1 MKILHTADWHLG
13 QTFYEYDRREEHL
26 HFLEWLK
33 QQIRQHEID
42 VLLIAGDVFDSPNP
56 SAESQR
62 MYYRFLR
69 EVTSENPSVQIII
82 IAGNHDRIRSNSALM
97 SFTWCPNVTFLM
109 SEELSSV
116 YFKDLNLEAMNVT
129 VRGVV
134 RRNAE
139 GDIDLQHLIVPLYTE
154 GEVTAYCLAVPYL
167 RQGDYPSAEN
177 YSKGVQ
183 LLYEQLFNEVKEKGL
198 PVIAMGHLQATGSE
212 ISEDDRSER
221 TVIGGLECVSPDA
234 FDEAIAYTALGH
246 LHRSQRVSH
255 RENVRYSGT
264 PMPMS
269 FAERNNASGVVMI
282 TISAEG
288 TGIERLAFEPLAGV
302 MSIPRQARP
311 LEEVL
316 QAIGDL
322 PDGDV
327 TLRSPYLEIKI
338 LMTEPEP
345 SYKYKIEEAL
355 KGKAVRLARIAAM
368 LPQKKAS
375 GIVAT
380 SYEELQ
386 TIRPLDMALDVFKR
400 KYGGTEMPDTM
411 KQLLESVI
419 KEAGV

>member
-33 QQIRQHEID
+33 QQIKQHEID

-69 EVTSENPSVQIII
+69 EVTSENPSLQIII
-82 IAGNHDRIRSNSALM
+82 IAGNHDSAAR
-97 SFTWCPNVTFLM
+97 
-109 SEELSSV
+109 
-116 YFKDLNLEAMNVT
+116 LEAPNPLLEDMNII
-129 VRGVV
+129 VRGTV

-139 GDIDLQHLIVPLYTE
+139 GDIDLQHFIVPLYTE
-154 GEVTAYCLAVPYL
+154 GKVTAYCLAVPYL

-269 FAERNNASGVVMI
+269 FAEKNNASGVVMI
-282 TISAEG
+282 TIDTEG
-288 TGIERLAFEPLAGV
+288 TNIEKLEFQPLAGLV
-302 MSIPRQARP
+302 SIPPEARP

-316 QAIGDL
+316 QVIGEL

-375 GIVAT
+375 GIAAT

-400 KYGGTEMPDTM
+400 KYGGTEMSDTM

-419 KEAGV
+419 KEAGI

>member
-1 MKILHTADWHLG
+1 MYK
-13 QTFYEYDRREEHL
+13 
-26 HFLEWLK
+26 
-33 QQIRQHEID
+33 RQ
-42 VLLIAGDVFDSPNP
+42 
-56 SAESQR
+56 
-62 MYYRFLR
+62 
-69 EVTSENPSVQIII
+69 
-82 IAGNHDRIRSNSALM
+82 
-97 SFTWCPNVTFLM
+97 
-109 SEELSSV
+109 
-116 YFKDLNLEAMNVT
+116 
-129 VRGVV
+129 
-134 RRNAE
+134 
-139 GDIDLQHLIVPLYTE
+139 
-154 GEVTAYCLAVPYL
+154 VPYL

>member
-69 EVTSENPSVQIII
+69 EVTSENPSLQIII
-82 IAGNHDRIRSNSALM
+82 IAGNHDSAAR
-97 SFTWCPNVTFLM
+97 
-109 SEELSSV
+109 
-116 YFKDLNLEAMNVT
+116 LEAPNPLLENMNVT

-139 GDIDLQHLIVPLYTE
+139 GEIDLQHLIVPLYTE

>member
-13 QTFYEYDRREEHL
+13 QTFYEYDRREEHF

-33 QQIRQHEID
+33 QQIKQHEID

-62 MYYRFLR
+62 VYYRFLR
-69 EVTSENPSVQIII
+69 EVTSENPSLQIVI
-82 IAGNHDRIRSNSALM
+82 IAGNHDSAAR
-97 SFTWCPNVTFLM
+97 
-109 SEELSSV
+109 
-116 YFKDLNLEAMNVT
+116 LEAPNPLLEDMNII
-129 VRGVV
+129 VRGTV

-154 GEVTAYCLAVPYL
+154 GKVTAYCLAVPYL

-183 LLYEQLFNEVKEKGL
+183 QLYEQLFNKVKEKGI
-198 PVIAMGHLQATGSE
+198 PVVAM
-212 ISEDDRSER
+212 
-221 TVIGGLECVSPDA
+221 
-234 FDEAIAYTALGH
+234 GH

-269 FAERNNASGVVMI
+269 FAEKNNASGVVMI
-282 TISAEG
+282 TIDTEG
-288 TGIERLAFEPLAGV
+288 TNIEKLEFQPLAGLV
-302 MSIPRQARP
+302 SIPPEARP

-316 QAIGDL
+316 QVIGEL

-375 GIVAT
+375 GIAAT
-380 SYEELQ
+380 SYEGLQ

-419 KEAGV
+419 KEAGI

>member
-33 QQIRQHEID
+33 RQISQQAVD

-69 EVTSENPSVQIII
+69 EATAENPSLQIII
-82 IAGNHDRIRSNSALM
+82 IAGNHDSAAR
-97 SFTWCPNVTFLM
+97 
-109 SEELSSV
+109 
-116 YFKDLNLEAMNVT
+116 LEAPNPLLEDMHIT
-129 VRGVV
+129 VRGMV
-134 RRNAE
+134 RRDAE
-139 GDIDLQHLIVPLYTE
+139 GQIDLQHLIVPVYTVGALPYTE
-154 GEVTAYCLAVPYL
+154 LPPQREVAAYCLAVPYL
-167 RQGDYPSAEN
+167 RQGDYPAAEN

-183 LLYEQLFNEVKEKGL
+183 LLYEQLFNKVKEKGK

-234 FDEAIAYTALGH
+234 FDEAVTYTALGH

-255 RENVRYSGT
+255 RENVRYSGA
-264 PMPMS
+264 PVPMS
-269 FAERNNASGVVMI
+269 FAERNNTSGVVMI
-282 TISAEG
+282 TIDAG
-288 TGIERLAFEPLAGV
+288 NTDIEKLEFEPLAGL

-316 QAIGDL
+316 QAISEL
-322 PDGDV
+322 PDGEV
-327 TLRSPYLEIKI
+327 TLRSPYLEVKI

-375 GIVAT
+375 GIVAA

-400 KYGGTEMPDTM
+400 KYGGAEMPDAM

>member
-26 HFLEWLK
+26 YFLEWLK
-33 QQIRQHEID
+33 QQIKQHEID
-42 VLLIAGDVFDSPNP
+42 VLLLAGDVFDSPNP

-69 EVTSENPSVQIII
+69 EVTAENPCLQIII
-82 IAGNHDRIRSNSALM
+82 IAGNHDSAAR
-97 SFTWCPNVTFLM
+97 
-109 SEELSSV
+109 
-116 YFKDLNLEAMNVT
+116 LEAPNPLLEDMNIT

-134 RRNAE
+134 HHDAE
-139 GDIDLQHLIVPLYTE
+139 GNIDLQHLIIPIYGVRPNASSQPS
-154 GEVTAYCLAVPYL
+154 AYCLAVPYL

-183 LLYEQLFNEVKEKGL
+183 LLYEQLFNEVKEKGK
-198 PVIAMGHLQATGSE
+198 PIIAMGHLQATGSE

-234 FDEAIAYTALGH
+234 FNEAITYTALGH

-264 PMPMS
+264 PIPMS
-269 FAERNNASGVVMI
+269 FAEKNNASGVVLV
-282 TISAEG
+282 TSANG
-288 TGIERLAFEPLAGV
+288 NTTIERLEFEPLTRL
-302 MSIPRQARP
+302 MSIPKQAQP

-316 QAIGDL
+316 QAISEL
-322 PDGDV
+322 PDGDI
-327 TLRSPYLEIKI
+327 TSQSPYLEIKI

-345 SYKYKIEEAL
+345 SYKYKVEEAL
-355 KGKAVRLARIAAM
+355 KGKAVRLARIASM

-375 GIVAT
+375 GIAAA

-386 TIRPLDMALDVFKR
+386 TVRPLDMALDVFKR

-411 KQLLESVI
+411 KDLLETVI
-419 KEAGV
+419 KEAGA

>member
-69 EVTSENPSVQIII
+69 EVTSENPSLQIII
-82 IAGNHDRIRSNSALM
+82 IAGNHDSAAR
-97 SFTWCPNVTFLM
+97 
-109 SEELSSV
+109 
-116 YFKDLNLEAMNVT
+116 LEAPNPLLEDMNVT

-212 ISEDDRSER
+212 AWNVYPPMLLMRLSPILHWGICIAPSVCPIGRMC
-221 TVIGGLECVSPDA
+221 VIPELLCPCLLLRGTML
-234 FDEAIAYTALGH
+234 
-246 LHRSQRVSH
+246 
-255 RENVRYSGT
+255 REWS
-264 PMPMS
+264 
-269 FAERNNASGVVMI
+269 
-282 TISAEG
+282 
-288 TGIERLAFEPLAGV
+288 
-302 MSIPRQARP
+302 
-311 LEEVL
+311 
-316 QAIGDL
+316 
-322 PDGDV
+322 
-327 TLRSPYLEIKI
+327 
-338 LMTEPEP
+338 
-345 SYKYKIEEAL
+345 
-355 KGKAVRLARIAAM
+355 
-368 LPQKKAS
+368 
-375 GIVAT
+375 
-380 SYEELQ
+380 
-386 TIRPLDMALDVFKR
+386 
-400 KYGGTEMPDTM
+400 
-411 KQLLESVI
+411 
-419 KEAGV
+419 